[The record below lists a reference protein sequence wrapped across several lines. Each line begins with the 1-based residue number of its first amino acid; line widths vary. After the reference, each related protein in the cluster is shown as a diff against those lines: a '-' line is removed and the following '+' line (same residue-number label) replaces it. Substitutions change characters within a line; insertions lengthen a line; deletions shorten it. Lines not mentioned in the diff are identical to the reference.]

1 MAVWPLTLALSQSH
15 HDNPLIGSVSD
26 LSFSNSDAAVMSPRI
41 IRLLLIT
48 ALAMGTVPA
57 VADDDDDH
65 RRRDDI
71 DAAVRKGEILQL
83 SEILKRVKPQI
94 DGKILEIEFENN
106 KNNPIYEIYVL
117 DRSGRR
123 LEYEVDARSGNI
135 LSLEDD
141 H

>member
-1 MAVWPLTLALSQSH
+1 M
-15 HDNPLIGSVSD
+15 NLIVS
-26 LSFSNSDAAVMSPRI
+26 
-41 IRLLLIT
+41 RLLLVA
-48 ALAMGTVPA
+48 ALAMAPVVA
-57 VADDDDDH
+57 VADDDH
-65 RRRDDI
+65 RQRDDI

-123 LEYEVDARSGNI
+123 LEYEIDARTARI
-135 LSLEDD
+135 ISLEDD